1 MKETRLQFIPPPL
14 PKAELESLALW
25 AKHMTVLLPAYLI
38 RMQQVLLESA
48 AQTYDVGVPV
58 SPSDNLVHLESQTD
72 ETQSAGEIS

>member
-58 SPSDNLVHLESQTD
+58 PGTQVTSDLENLTD
-72 ETQSAGEIS
+72 VTSSAGEIT